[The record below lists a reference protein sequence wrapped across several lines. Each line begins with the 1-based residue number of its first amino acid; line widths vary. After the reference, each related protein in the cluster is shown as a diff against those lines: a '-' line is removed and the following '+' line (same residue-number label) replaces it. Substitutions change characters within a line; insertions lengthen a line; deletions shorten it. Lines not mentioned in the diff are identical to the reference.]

1 MSFTHARDDIGV
13 LYVRGTD
20 ATGFVDGLSTNLIPT
35 EPGRAV
41 QTAFTD
47 RAAKIIAAAVVLVRE
62 EGVVLLVHRP
72 VMQTLIEHLQP
83 RRLGQ
88 DVALVDLSER
98 NHVVYGIGLTSTLD
112 VGTWQTQE
120 AVTTVQLHQELQVH
134 VIAGAPLDDEP
145 SNVEAWTAWR
155 IQHRWPEHGVE
166 ITAKHHPYACGLEDL
181 VHDNKGCYLGQEVL
195 TRMKSRGKTGWILM
209 QGVVTDFPEQRLTT
223 THEGKALAI
232 VRTGEVQ

>member
-13 LYVRGTD
+13 LYVRGSD
-20 ATGFVDGLSTNLIPT
+20 ATAFVDGLSTNLIPT

-72 VMQTLIEHLQP
+72 VMQTLIDHLQP

-98 NHVVYGIGLTSTLD
+98 NHVVYAIGRTTTLNI
-112 VGTWQTQE
+112 GTWETQE
-120 AVTTVQLHQELQVH
+120 SNTTVQLHQELQVH
-134 VIAGAPLDDEP
+134 VIAGPPPGDEAN
-145 SNVEAWTAWR
+145 NVEAWTAWR

-166 ITAKHHPYACGLEDL
+166 ITPNHHPFACGLEAL

-209 QGVVTDFPEQRLTT
+209 QGDVTDFPEQRLTT

-232 VRTGEVQ
+232 VRTSEVQ